1 MQKHRYLGFLI
12 ALAHRRIRQA
22 VSARVSDLD
31 LSVPQ
36 FWMLI
41 RILEHEGGS
50 LGELAQQA
58 RIDEP
63 TASRVVFALSRRGY
77 VRSDVDPSDR
87 RRTRLSVTPE
97 GRRLAE
103 TLVPIS
109 MEIRGA
115 VEGALTPEERT
126 AVASGLQKVIA
137 RLEGMEAGAVEGRNA
152 S

>member
-58 RIDEP
+58 RIDQP
-63 TASRVVFALSRRGY
+63 TASRVVYALGRRGL
-77 VRSDVDPSDR
+77 VRNEVDPADR
-87 RRTRLSVTPE
+87 RRSRLTLTAE
-97 GRRLAE
+97 GHRLTERLLPVSA
-103 TLVPIS
+103 
-109 MEIRGA
+109 EIRAA
-115 VEGALTPEERT
+115 VENALTSVERE
-126 AVASGLQKVIA
+126 AVASGLEKVIA
-137 RLEGMEAGAVEGRNA
+137 RLEPMGAAAVEGRV